1 MQYQIDQSGKIED
14 TSRLTI
20 VAFADGKAKSLKISA
35 VEKQKLI
42 KIMRELDYP
51 RNIFIFKI
59 FAGLIYLL
67 LIKEKWNSGDS
78 LLIDREYPGHEGI
91 IKDILSNLFR
101 KMFSQLPVIEF
112 GEIGKKSSAHLKAI
126 AVFRGKANPNMTV
139 KADDVLN
146 ILYQQKNRWSARS
159 RRENP

>member
-14 TSRLTI
+14 TNKLTI
-20 VAFADGKAKSLKISA
+20 VAFANGKAKSLKISA
-35 VEKQKLI
+35 VEKQKLM
-42 KIMRELDYP
+42 KVMRELDYP
-51 RNIFIFKI
+51 RKIFVFKI

-91 IKDILSNLFR
+91 IKDVLSNLFR
-101 KMFSQLPVIEF
+101 KTINKSPIIEF
-112 GEIGKKSSAHLKAI
+112 SEIGKKSLAHLKAI
-126 AVFRGKANPNMTV
+126 AVFRGKVKPDITV
-139 KADDVLN
+139 RADDVLN
-146 ILYQQKNRWSARS
+146 VLYQQKNRWSARS